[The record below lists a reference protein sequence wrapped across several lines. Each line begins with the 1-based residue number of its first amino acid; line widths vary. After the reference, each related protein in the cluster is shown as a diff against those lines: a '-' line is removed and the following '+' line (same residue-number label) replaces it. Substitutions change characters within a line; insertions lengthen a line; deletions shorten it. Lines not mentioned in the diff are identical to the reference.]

1 MCYNDSQ
8 MNAQT
13 KLMRAHYQAPQGSA
27 AKSPT
32 YDLISVA
39 ELVAF
44 RKSRISYLVSIHF
57 GCKIIMWE
65 FANHNPATS
74 LTTVEL
80 DRLNEPVKGNI
91 LLSTEAGMP
100 RKDKYDVPV

>member
-1 MCYNDSQ
+1 
-8 MNAQT
+8 
-13 KLMRAHYQAPQGSA
+13 MRAHYQAPQGSA

-32 YDLISVA
+32 YELISMT

-65 FANHNPATS
+65 FANHNPTS
-74 LTTVEL
+74 QLSTFEM
-80 DRLNEPVKGNI
+80 DQLNENIKGNV
-91 LLSTEAGMP
+91 LLSNESGNT
-100 RKDKYDVPV
+100 RKDKFDVPV